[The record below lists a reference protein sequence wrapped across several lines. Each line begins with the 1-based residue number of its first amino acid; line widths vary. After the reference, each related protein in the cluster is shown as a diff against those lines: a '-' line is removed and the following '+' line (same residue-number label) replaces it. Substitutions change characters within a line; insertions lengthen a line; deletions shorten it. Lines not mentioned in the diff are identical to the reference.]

1 MILYILIYVNVL
13 IGLSSSALHY
23 HLLAS
28 NWSVLIMWSQYW
40 PLISQWPPLL
50 ASDWLVLVSSDAWCR
65 LSWHPTPVT
74 SWGWWHPGIIV
85 TCHHPG
91 SQGCLSQ
98 SEASIEVTWPILTN
112 QRPLVCQAAG
122 SLVSVTHV
130 QLKLHSL
137 SQHCNA
143 LVLTWCSLC
152 QTFYLSQHSAFWIW
166 CPRCGLWLRPGHCWQ
181 WD

>member
-1 MILYILIYVNVL
+1 MFW
-13 IGLSSSALHY
+13 SASAPPHFITT
-23 HLLAS
+23 S
-28 NWSVLIMWSQYW
+28 W
-40 PLISQWPPLL
+40 PLIGQYWSRDPILSSHWPVSPTAGLWL
-50 ASDWLVLVSSDAWCR
+50 AGLVSSDAWCR
-65 LSWHPTPVT
+65 LSWHSTPVT

-91 SQGCLSQ
+91 SQGALSQ
-98 SEASIEVTWPILTN
+98 SEASTEVTWLILPN

-122 SLVSVTHV
+122 SLSSVTHV
-130 QLKLHSL
+130 QLGLHSL

-143 LVLTWCSLC
+143 PVLTWCSLC
-152 QTFYLSQHSAFWIW
+152 QTFYLSPHSAFWIW